1 MIAIFIKLVILILC
15 SVELKEDIERPSLHG
30 VEDLGASDHSLEIPT
45 LENQLRLLDPYDHI
59 GSSSMSKLAD
69 DDVKNAVLFSAEVLG
84 QHDLGL
90 LPQYGLLGS
99 VYQNE
104 ELLLLD
110 PRLFLNTNIPFSAFI
125 CGLQG
130 SGKSHTMSCLLGE

>member
-1 MIAIFIKLVILILC
+1 VIAIFIELVILILC
-15 SVELKEDIERPSLHG
+15 SIELREDIERPSLHDVG
-30 VEDLGASDHSLEIPT
+30 DLGAGDQGLEIPT
-45 LENQLRLLDPYDHI
+45 LENQLRLLDPYDHS
-59 GSSSMSKLAD
+59 GSSNMSRLAN

-84 QHDLGL
+84 QHGLGL

-99 VYQNE
+99 VCQNE
-104 ELLLLD
+104 ELLPLD